1 MHAIC
6 YKYNYDDSN
15 IVAVYCGS
23 YGPKEVFPKSWLDGT
38 VTFTY
43 EGMEVSLPSGY
54 DNYLR
59 QYYGDYMQLPPE
71 EKRIS
76 HHQKAYFNLDE
87 RIADQEVRK
96 IVGR

>member
-1 MHAIC
+1 
-6 YKYNYDDSN
+6 
-15 IVAVYCGS
+15 
-23 YGPKEVFPKSWLDGT
+23 
-38 VTFTY
+38 
-43 EGMEVSLPSGY
+43 MEVSLPTGY